1 MGISE
6 LLTQLADPETIKTL
20 SFAQKMTASLVVT
33 MLGMGITF
41 IALIVL
47 QIIISLLARFTA
59 RTTLLPASQATAVA
73 PASRQKSVT
82 AESDDELVAVI
93 TAAIAMYPQQPQ
105 RTFVVRNIRKIE
117 MNMPAW
123 NRSGVL
129 DQMNSRI

>member
-6 LLTQLADPETIKTL
+6 LLTQLADPDAIKTL
-20 SFAQKMTASLVVT
+20 SIAQKMTASLVVT

-59 RTTLLPASQATAVA
+59 RSTQLPAHKAAAAA
-73 PASRQKSVT
+73 PASRQEAAG
-82 AESDDELVAVI
+82 AESEDELVAVI
-93 TAAIAMYPQQPQ
+93 TAAIAMYPLQPSK
-105 RTFVVRNIRKIE
+105 TLVIRNIRKIE
-117 MNMPAW
+117 TNMPAW
-123 NRSGVL
+123 NRTGVL

>member
-6 LLTQLADPETIKTL
+6 LLTQLADPGTIRTL

-47 QIIISLLARFTA
+47 QIIISLLAKFTA
-59 RTTLLPASQATAVA
+59 NPKETPA
-73 PASRQKSVT
+73 PAAIAATSPLQKTVSN
-82 AESDDELVAVI
+82 ADEDELVAVI
-93 TAAIAMYPQQPQ
+93 TAAIAMYPQHPQ
-105 RTFVVRNIRKIE
+105 QTLIVRNIRKIE
-117 MNMPAW
+117 MNMAAW
-123 NRSGVL
+123 NRTGIL

>member
-6 LLTQLADPETIKTL
+6 LLTQLADPGTIRTL

-47 QIIISLLARFTA
+47 QIIISLLAKFTA
-59 RTTLLPASQATAVA
+59 NPEETPA
-73 PASRQKSVT
+73 PAAIAATSPLQKTVSN
-82 AESDDELVAVI
+82 ADEDELVAVI
-93 TAAIAMYPQQPQ
+93 TAAIAMYPQHPQ
-105 RTFVVRNIRKIE
+105 QTLIVRNIRKIE
-117 MNMPAW
+117 MNMAAW
-123 NRSGVL
+123 NRTGIL

>member
-6 LLTQLADPETIKTL
+6 LLTQLADPGTIRTL

-47 QIIISLLARFTA
+47 HIIISLLAKFTA
-59 RTTLLPASQATAVA
+59 NPEETPA
-73 PASRQKSVT
+73 PAAIAATSPLQKTVSN
-82 AESDDELVAVI
+82 ADEDELVAVI
-93 TAAIAMYPQQPQ
+93 TAAIAMYPQHPQ
-105 RTFVVRNIRKIE
+105 QTLIVRNIRKIE
-117 MNMPAW
+117 MNMAAW
-123 NRSGVL
+123 NRTGIL

>member
-6 LLTQLADPETIKTL
+6 LLTQLADPEAIHTL
-20 SFAQKMTASLVVT
+20 SFAQKMTASLLVT

-47 QIIISLLARFTA
+47 QIIISLLARFA
-59 RTTLLPASQATAVA
+59 AQTTQLPAHTATAVA
-73 PASRQKSVT
+73 PTSMQKPAAAVN
-82 AESDDELVAVI
+82 DDELVAVI
-93 TAAIAMYPQQPQ
+93 TAAIAMYPQQPP
-105 RTFVVRNIRKIE
+105 RTLVIRNIRKIE

-123 NRSGVL
+123 NRTGVL